1 MKIREIIPKVLAALV
16 LTIFVAQPA
25 SALSQKE
32 IIERVEKRFAS
43 IRSFTANFQQ
53 NFYNATMD
61 EVEKSSGTVKL
72 KKPLKMVWNY
82 EKPETQLL
90 VADGKKIYF
99 YVPADRQVI
108 VESLKNI
115 LGASS
120 PLLFLAGEKRLDE
133 LFTISL
139 ENGLSDGLAGDE
151 NKDKIHYVELNL
163 EPKEKS
169 VSVTRMVIRADA
181 KDYTIKSFTLYD
193 WTGNH
198 TEVVF
203 EDMKINGNMDDGTFV
218 FKRPKGVEMIESPS
232 LDLGEQ

>member
-1 MKIREIIPKVLAALV
+1 MKIRAIIPKVFKAAATLV
-16 LTIFVAQPA
+16 LTLAFTIAAVQPA
-25 SALSQKE
+25 NALSQKE
-32 IIERVEKRFAS
+32 IIERVEKRFVS

-53 NFYNATMD
+53 NFYDASMD

-72 KKPLKMVWNY
+72 KKPLKMLWNY
-82 EKPETQLL
+82 EKPEKQLL
-90 VADGKKIYF
+90 VADGKKLYF

-108 VESLKNI
+108 VESLKKI

-139 ENGLSDGLAGDE
+139 AGDA

-169 VSVTRMVIRADA
+169 VSVTRMAIRVDA
-181 KDYTIKSFTLYD
+181 KDYTIISFTLYD

-203 EDMKINGNMDDGTFV
+203 KEMKINGKMDDGTFV
-218 FKRPKGVEMIESPS
+218 FKRPKGVEMIESPTM
-232 LDLGEQ
+232 DLGVR